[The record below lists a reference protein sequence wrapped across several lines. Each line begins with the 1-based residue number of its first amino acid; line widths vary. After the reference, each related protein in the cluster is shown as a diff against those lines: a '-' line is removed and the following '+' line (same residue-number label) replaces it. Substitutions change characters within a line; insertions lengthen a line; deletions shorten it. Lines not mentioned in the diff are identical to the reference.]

1 MASPI
6 ITITAIAS
14 LLGFIS
20 NSTILSLVPP
30 QPKKL
35 YHLISIAL
43 VIAVFLP
50 VKNRL
55 EGFIE
60 QLFAHRRLQF

>member
-1 MASPI
+1 
-6 ITITAIAS
+6 
-14 LLGFIS
+14 
-20 NSTILSLVPP
+20 
-30 QPKKL
+30 L